1 MVVHNSLSK
10 KPSCGTP
17 LGGEN
22 RRDVD
27 VPDELLGRGL
37 GKMAVASL
45 STSRRRWHGGGN
57 VAAVCQLIREGPR
70 APGGLCLCSFTAVV
84 AVKNE
89 AL

>member
-10 KPSCGTP
+10 KPSCGAP
-17 LGGEN
+17 LEGEN

-45 STSRRRWHGGGN
+45 TTSGRRWHGDGN
-57 VAAVCQLIREGPR
+57 VAEGATLTTTLPT
-70 APGGLCLCSFTAVV
+70 PPVEVEGW
-84 AVKNE
+84 
-89 AL
+89 